1 MEYLKMK
8 NWDKWQTYRADRGQ
22 PPWIKIHRR
31 LMRDPEWVSLSDAE
45 RGQLVGM
52 WLLAADRDGDIPASA
67 SLIQK
72 LSFMESEPNINKFIE
87 LGFICH
93 NGVNVA
99 SERRQLDQPKAEK
112 NREDKNREYTA
123 SVDADEVDFYLTKK
137 KKKLS
142 GKRLKTFN
150 LFWEIFDYKKGK
162 AEASD
167 SWLEIPS
174 LTGALV
180 DKIIEAAK
188 VESSNRK
195 ELIDQGKTPK
205 MAQGWLSGKR
215 WEDETVEGDDGL
227 TRFLQRHQNAE

>member
-87 LGFICH
+87 LGFICQ

-99 SERRQLDQPKAEK
+99 SERCQVDQPKAEK
-112 NREDKNREYTA
+112 SRKEY
-123 SVDADEVDFYLTKK
+123 SVDFEDFWSLYPN
-137 KKKLS
+137 
-142 GKRLKTFN
+142 KTAKQSA
-150 LFWEIFDYKKGK
+150 YKKWQTLK
-162 AEASD
+162 KQNK
-167 SWLEIPS
+167 LPS
-174 LTGALV
+174 LT
-180 DKIIEAAK
+180 IILNAIE
-188 VESSNRK
+188 N
-195 ELIDQGKTPK
+195 QKTWRENANKGEFRPEWK
-205 MAQGWLSGKR
+205 HPTTWLNAGC
-215 WEDETVEGDDGL
+215 WEDEVQSKPQIRYEQVG
-227 TRFLQRHQNAE
+227 